1 MFFRIRG
8 EIAIFNFLRKI
19 RQIEVLSLKV
29 NKVSRTFSGFFL
41 IGNSRLNGNFEF
53 STKKIRQIEVNSV
66 FIS

>member
-29 NKVSRTFSGFFL
+29 NKVSQTFSGFF